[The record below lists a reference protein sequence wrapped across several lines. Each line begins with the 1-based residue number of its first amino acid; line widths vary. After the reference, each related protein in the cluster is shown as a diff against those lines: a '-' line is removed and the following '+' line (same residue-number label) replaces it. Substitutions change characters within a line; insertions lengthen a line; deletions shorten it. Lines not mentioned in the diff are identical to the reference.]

1 MKVKFRVTA
10 VAIIFAISI
19 CASFWVQA
27 QLPEEVTRESYLAIK
42 LARKTINK
50 SVLVLN
56 ETDQVSFETSTPRK
70 INFRLISPAGAIIH
84 ESLIK
89 KRKEPWKFNVVE
101 SGNYSVE
108 IENVSFL
115 LNCKVNQKISLNRY
129 PFHIGAP
136 KDSIPF
142 TVQIDRDQ
150 SIEAEG
156 KFQINRFNDKK
167 LTIGPLEK
175 GDTVLLNLT
184 PINKKSPILKIKN
197 GAGELLFAS
206 RKSKKDIIASIPVL
220 NVDSFDITMVSESW
234 LGQEN
239 TFRIDKVSP
248 MKNIIDKDLI
258 PKPIRL
264 DTIPID
270 YLDTT
275 IYLGAV
281 RDYVNSN
288 YEVFYFNFKEDT
300 TIAFW
305 SLVFGVGKEFEQ
317 TMAVLAEELQAAEA
331 VEEMTYADVLQNY
344 VLGNPEELAFNED
357 QKLITSKTEQGQNIS
372 IEPQKIENK
381 PDPVNKRVVLS
392 NVIVSASTE
401 IAASIQ
407 SKSGVNFALLD
418 NLCCNHF
425 IKFENLDKSVGRKVY
440 VKVLLFKINTITDL

>member
-184 PINKKSPILKIKN
+184 PINKKS
-197 GAGELLFAS
+197 
-206 RKSKKDIIASIPVL
+206 PVL

-440 VKVLLFKINTITDL
+440 VKVKINTSTDL